1 MYYDRINN
9 ALQWLRQR
17 PFVVFAVLHAILLL
31 AIFAVFDYNVGG
43 NGLEHYIA
51 QRIII
56 YGDIPY
62 QPTFPVEY
70 PPLALL
76 SFLLPAL
83 ASSSLAVYSFLFA
96 LQIYLLDLVVLFI
109 MWRLAGRLNLKIWYV
124 LGAYSLCLAAV
135 GTLVTGH
142 FDMVPT
148 ALVMVALYA
157 FMNGKNK
164 TAWVFLALSLSVK
177 MYPVIIAPLFALY
190 LLRQKQY
197 RRLVQGIAIF
207 AFVLLLLNLPW
218 AIINWDGYGNIN
230 NDESFLGY
238 HVARGLHSE
247 SSYGS
252 IILLG
257 QTMGLTQVDASLTY
271 GSWNIISPLA
281 DTLAKSS
288 FYITAVFLLSTY
300 GLYARRLW
308 KTPQDEGGGT
318 LLSIEAIKQ
327 LLLFSLLAVL
337 IMLLASKVFSPQY
350 LVWVCPLLPL
360 VAERRFFDP
369 LLLFLVAAGI
379 SQYIYPH
386 NYLKFELATLG
397 TQYEYQYLVILL
409 FIRNLLLAAIML
421 QAFFVAFRFPS
432 SKGIITPSGTT

>member
-1 MYYDRINN
+1 MYYDRINS

-17 PFVVFAVLHAILLL
+17 PFVVFAILHAILLL
-31 AIFAVFDYNVGG
+31 AIFAVFDFNVMGHALEQSIGQKIMDG
-43 NGLEHYIA
+43 N
-51 QRIII
+51 
-56 YGDIPY
+56 IPY
-62 QPTFPVEY
+62 RDFLVEY
-70 PPLALL
+70 PPLAVL

-109 MWRLAGRLNLKIWYV
+109 MWRLAGRLNLKPWYV

-135 GTLVTGH
+135 GTLVTGR
-142 FDMVPT
+142 FDMLPT

-164 TAWVFLALSLSVK
+164 TAWVFLALGLTSKL
-177 MYPVIIAPLFALY
+177 YPIIIAPLFALY
-190 LLRQKQY
+190 LLRQRQY
-197 RRLVQGIAIF
+197 RKLVQGVVV
-207 AFVLLLLNLPW
+207 FVVVVLALNLPW
-218 AIINWDGYGNIN
+218 YILYTDGYLYSL
-230 NDESFLGY
+230 EY
-238 HVARGLHSE
+238 HMLRGLHSE

-257 QTMGLTQVDASLTY
+257 QTMGLTQVDADLTY

-300 GLYARRLW
+300 GLYARKLW
-308 KTPQDEGGGT
+308 KAPHDEGGGT

-337 IMLLASKVFSPQY
+337 IMLLASKVCSPQY

-386 NYLKFELATLG
+386 NYLDFERATYG
-397 TQYEYQYLVILL
+397 TQYGYQYLVILL
-409 FIRNLLLAAIML
+409 FIRNLLLAAITL
-421 QAFFVAFRFPS
+421 QAFFMAFRLPS
-432 SKGIITPSGTT
+432 PKGIITPSGTT

>member
-1 MYYDRINN
+1 MYYDRINSTV
-9 ALQWLRQR
+9 QWLRQR
-17 PFVVFAVLHAILLL
+17 PFVVFAILHAILLL

-51 QRIII
+51 QRIMN
-56 YGDIPY
+56 GDIPY
-62 QPTFPVEY
+62 RDFMVEY
-70 PPLALL
+70 PPLAVF

-96 LQIYLLDLVVLFI
+96 LQVYFLDLAVLFI
-109 MWRLAGRLNLKIWYV
+109 LWRLTGRLNLKIWYV

-142 FDMVPT
+142 FDMLPT

-157 FMNGKNK
+157 FINGKNK
-164 TAWVFLALSLSVK
+164 TAWAFLALGLTSKL
-177 MYPVIIAPLFALY
+177 YPIIIAPLFALY
-190 LLRQKQY
+190 LLRQRQY
-197 RRLVQGIAIF
+197 CRLAQGVV
-207 AFVLLLLNLPW
+207 VLAVVVLALNLPW
-218 AIINWDGYGNIN
+218 YILYTDGYLYSL
-230 NDESFLGY
+230 EY
-238 HVARGLHSE
+238 HMLRGLHSE
-247 SSYGS
+247 SGYGS

-257 QTMGLTQVDASLTY
+257 QTMGLTQVDADLTY

-288 FYITAVFLLSTY
+288 FYITVIFLLSIY

-318 LLSIEAIKQ
+318 GLSIEAIKQ
-327 LLLFSLLAVL
+327 LLLFSLLTVL
-337 IMLLASKVFSPQY
+337 IMLLANKVFSPQY
-350 LVWVCPLLPL
+350 LIWVCPLLPL

-369 LLLFLVAAGI
+369 LLLFLVAASI

-386 NYLKFELATLG
+386 NYLKFEFATFG
-397 TQYEYQYLVILL
+397 TQYGYQYLVILL
-409 FIRNLLLAAIML
+409 FIRNLLLAAITL
-421 QAFFVAFRFPS
+421 QAFFVTFRFPS

>member
-1 MYYDRINN
+1 MYYDRINR
-9 ALQWLRQR
+9 AIQWLRQR
-17 PFVVFAVLHAILLL
+17 PFIVFAILHAILLL

-51 QRIII
+51 QRIMN
-56 YGDIPY
+56 GDIPY
-62 QPTFPVEY
+62 QPSFPVEY

-83 ASSSLAVYSFLFA
+83 VSSSLAVYSLLFA
-96 LQIYLLDLVVLFI
+96 LQIYLLDLVMLYI
-109 MWRLAGRLNLKIWYV
+109 LYKLAGRLNLKIWYV

-164 TAWVFLALSLSVK
+164 TAWAFLALSLSVK

-218 AIINWDGYGNIN
+218 AIINWDGYGNID
-230 NDESFLGY
+230 NDKSFLGY
-238 HVARGLHSE
+238 HMARGLHSE

-257 QTMGLTQVDASLTY
+257 QTMGMTQVGAGLTY

-288 FYITAVFLLSTY
+288 FYITAVFLLSAY

-308 KTPQDEGGGT
+308 QKPKDEGGGVV
-318 LLSIEAIKQ
+318 LNNEAIRQ
-327 LLLFSLLAVL
+327 LLLFSLLVVL

-350 LVWVCPLLPL
+350 LIWICPLIPL
-360 VAERRFFDP
+360 VMERKLYD
-369 LLLFLVAAGI
+369 LLILFLVAAGI

-386 NYLKFELATLG
+386 HYVDFERATYG
-397 TQYEYQYLVILL
+397 PQYGYQYLVVLL
-409 FIRNLLLAAIML
+409 FIRNMLMLLMAVPLYVM
-421 QAFFVAFRFPS
+421 AFRSPS
-432 SKGIITPSGTT
+432 LKEVTPSGTT